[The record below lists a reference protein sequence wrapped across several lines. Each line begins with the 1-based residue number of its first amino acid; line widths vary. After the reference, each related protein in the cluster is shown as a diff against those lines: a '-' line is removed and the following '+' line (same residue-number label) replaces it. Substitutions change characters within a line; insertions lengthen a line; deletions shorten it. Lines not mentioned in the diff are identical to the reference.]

1 MFDFIQN
8 IDISVIE
15 KIYSFQ
21 HNLNS
26 ELFNKVM
33 IFFTILG
40 DNGMIWIAVALILFL
55 NRKYR
60 KIGVFSIVSLIICAL
75 AVNVIL
81 KPLIHRPRPFSE
93 LTDIILLIKAPKDYS
108 FPSGHTAAAFMGAE
122 FLWQEYK
129 DVSPWYGIG
138 GYVIAAGTGALRA
151 WNDKYWVWDVVFGAG
166 LGMLCTKLAY
176 RLYPSVQRKLSK
188 KKEKVS
194 GISFYPYYNGQQGG
208 LSVKYDF

>member
-8 IDISVIE
+8 TDISVIE
-15 KIYSFQ
+15 KIYRFQ

-26 ELFNKVM
+26 ELFNKIM

-60 KIGVFSIVSLIICAL
+60 KIGLFSIVSLIICAL

-93 LTDIILLIKAPKDYS
+93 LADITLLIKAPKDYS
-108 FPSGHTAAAFMGAE
+108 FPSGHTAASFVMVYIFFRHIKKYFIPVLITGILIAFSRMYLTVHFPSDILVG
-122 FLWQEYK
+122 LI
-129 DVSPWYGIG
+129 IG
-138 GYVIAAGTGALRA
+138 LLSGYAG
-151 WNDKYWVWDVVFGAG
+151 
-166 LGMLCTKLAY
+166 
-176 RLYPSVQRKLSK
+176 
-188 KKEKVS
+188 EKVAD
-194 GISFYPYYNGQQGG
+194 GFYRKNIDWWKN
-208 LSVKYDF
+208 KYII

>member
-15 KIYSFQ
+15 KVYSLQ

-93 LTDIILLIKAPKDYS
+93 LADITLLIKAPKDYS
-108 FPSGHTAAAFMGAE
+108 FPSGHTAASFVMVYIFFRHIKKYFIPVLITGILIAFSRMYLTVHFPSDILVG
-122 FLWQEYK
+122 LI
-129 DVSPWYGIG
+129 IG
-138 GYVIAAGTGALRA
+138 LLSGYAGEKIADG
-151 WNDKYWVWDVVFGAG
+151 F
-166 LGMLCTKLAY
+166 Y
-176 RLYPSVQRKLSK
+176 RK
-188 KKEKVS
+188 KIDWWKNRY
-194 GISFYPYYNGQQGG
+194 II
-208 LSVKYDF
+208 

>member
-15 KIYSFQ
+15 KIYRFQ

-26 ELFNKVM
+26 ELFNKIM

-40 DNGMIWIAVALILFL
+40 DNGIIWIAIALILFL

-93 LTDIILLIKAPKDYS
+93 LADITLLIKAPKDYS
-108 FPSGHTAAAFMGAE
+108 FPSGHTAASFVMVYI
-122 FLWQEYK
+122 FFRHIKKYFIP
-129 DVSPWYGIG
+129 VFITGILITFSRM
-138 GYVIAAGTGALRA
+138 Y
-151 WNDKYWVWDVVFGAG
+151 
-166 LGMLCTKLAY
+166 
-176 RLYPSVQRKLSK
+176 
-188 KKEKVS
+188 
-194 GISFYPYYNGQQGG
+194 
-208 LSVKYDF
+208 LSVHFPSDIIAGIIIGIFSGYAGEKLTDGFYRKKID

>member
-15 KIYSFQ
+15 KIYRFQ

-33 IFFTILG
+33 ILFTILG

-93 LTDIILLIKAPKDYS
+93 LADITLLIKAPKDYS
-108 FPSGHTAAAFMGAE
+108 FPSGHTAASFVMVYIFFRHIKKYFIPVFVTGILIAFSRM
-122 FLWQEYK
+122 Y
-129 DVSPWYGIG
+129 
-138 GYVIAAGTGALRA
+138 
-151 WNDKYWVWDVVFGAG
+151 
-166 LGMLCTKLAY
+166 
-176 RLYPSVQRKLSK
+176 
-188 KKEKVS
+188 
-194 GISFYPYYNGQQGG
+194 
-208 LSVKYDF
+208 LSVHFPSDILAGIIIGIFSGYAGEKLTDRFYRKKID

>member
-1 MFDFIQN
+1 MFNFIQN

-15 KIYSFQ
+15 KIYRFQ

-33 IFFTILG
+33 ILFTILG

-93 LTDIILLIKAPKDYS
+93 LADITLLIKAPKDYS
-108 FPSGHTAAAFMGAE
+108 FPSGHTAASFVMVYIFFRHIKKYFIPVFITGILITFSRMYLSVHFPSDIIAGIIIGIFS
-122 FLWQEYK
+122 EY
-129 DVSPWYGIG
+129 
-138 GYVIAAGTGALRA
+138 AG
-151 WNDKYWVWDVVFGAG
+151 
-166 LGMLCTKLAY
+166 
-176 RLYPSVQRKLSK
+176 
-188 KKEKVS
+188 EKVAD
-194 GISFYPYYNGQQGG
+194 GFYRKNI
-208 LSVKYDF
+208 D

>member
-1 MFDFIQN
+1 MFNFIQN

-15 KIYSFQ
+15 KIYRFQ

-26 ELFNKVM
+26 ELFNKIM

-93 LTDIILLIKAPKDYS
+93 LADITLLIKAPKDYS
-108 FPSGHTAAAFMGAE
+108 FPSGHTAASFVMVYIFFRHIKKYFIPVLITGILIAFSRMYLTVHFPSDILVG
-122 FLWQEYK
+122 LI
-129 DVSPWYGIG
+129 IG
-138 GYVIAAGTGALRA
+138 LLSGYAGEKIADGFYRKKID
-151 WNDKYWVWDVVFGAG
+151 WWKNKY
-166 LGMLCTKLAY
+166 
-176 RLYPSVQRKLSK
+176 
-188 KKEKVS
+188 
-194 GISFYPYYNGQQGG
+194 II
-208 LSVKYDF
+208 